1 MMFFFQA
8 VANLMQKM
16 LIDFLY
22 EFFETKEEDMDP
34 VGLKPEKL
42 L

>member
-1 MMFFFQA
+1 
-8 VANLMQKM
+8 MQKM
-16 LIDFLY
+16 LKDYLY
-22 EFFETKEEDMDP
+22 EFFKTKEEDMDP